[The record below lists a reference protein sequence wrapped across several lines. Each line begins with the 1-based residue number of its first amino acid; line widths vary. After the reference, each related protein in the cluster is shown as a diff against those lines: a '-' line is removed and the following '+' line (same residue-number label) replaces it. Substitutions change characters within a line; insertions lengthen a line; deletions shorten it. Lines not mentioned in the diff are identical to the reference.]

1 MSDSHRQLSAQ
12 GEPTIKRPSRTGSW
26 DRAVVYDLESG
37 KVDIRK
43 KQDIEKD
50 RTTGKDPRT
59 RKGATKVPFRLTIFI
74 GVNTYQP
81 IQLTKRKNS
90 ISLYIGQSN
99 GDKLRTDARS
109 DDDKFLAR
117 LSLDHMGFM
126 NRLLLALGF
135 ITTLYVSPSA
145 RTFKTHGAGPHLKNS
160 GYESAHDQLMV

>member
-1 MSDSHRQLSAQ
+1 MSDIHRQDSAQ
-12 GEPTIKRPSRTGSW
+12 REPIIKRPSRTGSW
-26 DRAVVYDLESG
+26 DRAIVYDLESG

-50 RTTGKDPRT
+50 RTTG
-59 RKGATKVPFRLTIFI
+59 
-74 GVNTYQP
+74 VNEYQP

-109 DDDKFLAR
+109 ENDKFLAR

-135 ITTLYVSPSA
+135 ITTLWLIGGDDLIMIVSHYDGISH
-145 RTFKTHGAGPHLKNS
+145 T
-160 GYESAHDQLMV
+160 